1 MLILIAVFHQLKS
14 EFSFKDRYKLV
25 KQNTS
30 DLKNITVLPSGKFI
44 ISSQTFD
51 AYFGKSSVSEEQAIE
66 QDVSFDLLIFAA
78 AIAPTL
84 NIKTRFVGQ
93 EPFDPLTRHYNEEM
107 KKLLPEY
114 GCNVVEI
121 PRLEKDSSA
130 VSASR
135 VRKFLKDGNF
145 EEIRKIVPEATFRY
159 LRKKYFFYIT
169 HYATTKA

>member
-1 MLILIAVFHQLKS
+1 MDIAV
-14 EFSFKDRYKLV
+14 
-25 KQNTS
+25 
-30 DLKNITVLPSGKFI
+30 PSALLF
-44 ISSQTFD
+44 
-51 AYFGKSSVSEEQAIE
+51 EEQ
-66 QDVSFDLLIFAA
+66 

-114 GCNVVEI
+114 GCGVVEI
-121 PRLEKDSSA
+121 PRLEKDGGA

-145 EEIRKIVPEATFRY
+145 EEIKKIVPEETFRY
-159 LRKKYFFYIT
+159 LKKNRENP
-169 HYATTKA
+169 KA

>member
-1 MLILIAVFHQLKS
+1 LP
-14 EFSFKDRYKLV
+14 R
-25 KQNTS
+25 
-30 DLKNITVLPSGKFI
+30 KNFCGRT
-44 ISSQTFD
+44 TE
-51 AYFGKSSVSEEQAIE
+51 YFGKSSVSEEQAIE

-114 GCNVVEI
+114 GCDVVEI
-121 PRLEKDSSA
+121 PRLEKDSGA
-130 VSASR
+130 ISASR

-159 LRKKYFFYIT
+159 LINTQKQLSYRIP
-169 HYATTKA
+169 